1 MNQPNPNHHFD
12 HAAAADALKC
22 PVCRKHATSKRIF
35 QCSSGHIFC
44 QSCHEEH
51 QFTQCPST
59 CRRPIR
65 EPPIRNLA
73 MEKARDFILFPCTFS
88 DVGCRRLFRPAEKA
102 VHEADQCMFRSVTC
116 FLGECPWFRPLHEL
130 PDHLQEAHG
139 KVCVKPSGKF
149 DVTVDSQTELAAETE
164 AAVLFLLSDGQKKC
178 MLFVGK
184 LDPSPQSQQA
194 KIYAFGLIG
203 LGGGGG
209 NHQQEEE
216 EAAGN
221 VSFSY
226 KLTLGNSTTALT
238 KTYEGSPLS
247 LNLLPQLNITAETRG
262 VHFCDEA
269 TFQQLLVNGSLLH
282 IKVSLITVITLD

>member
-1 MNQPNPNHHFD
+1 M
-12 HAAAADALKC
+12 
-22 PVCRKHATSKRIF
+22 
-35 QCSSGHIFC
+35 
-44 QSCHEEH
+44 
-51 QFTQCPST
+51 
-59 CRRPIR
+59 
-65 EPPIRNLA
+65 
-73 MEKARDFILFPCTFS
+73 
-88 DVGCRRLFRPAEKA
+88 
-102 VHEADQCMFRSVTC
+102 
-116 FLGECPWFRPLHEL
+116 
-130 PDHLQEAHG
+130 
-139 KVCVKPSGKF
+139 
-149 DVTVDSQTELAAETE
+149 DSQTQLVAETE
-164 AAVLFLLSDGQKKC
+164 AAVVISFIFLAFLYYTLTYFLFSHLPFTFHLFPQLFLLSDGQKKC

-221 VSFSY
+221 ASFSY

-247 LNLLPQLNITAETRG
+247 LNLLPRLNITAETRG

-282 IKVSLITVITLD
+282 IKVSLIPIITLD